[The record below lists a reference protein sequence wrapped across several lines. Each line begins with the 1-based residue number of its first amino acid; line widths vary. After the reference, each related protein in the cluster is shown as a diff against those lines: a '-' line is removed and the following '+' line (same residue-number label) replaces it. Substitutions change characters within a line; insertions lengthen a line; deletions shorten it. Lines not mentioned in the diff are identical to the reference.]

1 MGRLLSMDM
10 ENREGDGMNPL
21 GRARYFQGFVVLF
34 LAILWAFPAGAA
46 EDKAPKFPG
55 EITIGQTRCVLNGFG
70 LRKKLIVDVYYGAL
84 YVTEKSSDAKAVIE
98 ADKAKGIVMHFV
110 YKEVEAS
117 KLVETWKEGFE
128 KTAPSPTPALKD
140 RINTFMGYFTESVKA
155 GEEIRLLY
163 EPGVGTRVVVKGQE
177 KGIVPGSDFMKA
189 LWGIFLG
196 EKPASEGLKKGMLGQ
211 S

>member
-1 MGRLLSMDM
+1 MGRLLMRDIKD
-10 ENREGDGMNPL
+10 REGDWMNPL
-21 GRARYFQGFVVLF
+21 RRALYFQGFIGLF
-34 LAILWAFPAGAA
+34 LAVLWALPAGAA
-46 EDKAPKFPG
+46 EDKTPKFPG

-84 YVTEKSSDAKAVIE
+84 YVAEKSSDAKTLIE
-98 ADKAKGIVMHFV
+98 TDKAKGIVMHFV
-110 YKEVEAS
+110 YKEVEAP

-128 KTAPSPTPALKD
+128 KTAPNPAPALKD
-140 RINTFMGYFTESVKA
+140 RINAFVGYFTESLKA

-163 EPGVGTRVVVKGQE
+163 EPGVGTHVVVKGKE
-177 KGIVPGSDFMKA
+177 KGVVPGSDFMKA

>member
-1 MGRLLSMDM
+1 MGQVR
-10 ENREGDGMNPL
+10 RGGGGVGIVGFL
-21 GRARYFQGFVVLF
+21 GVM
-34 LAILWAFPAGAA
+34 LWGALVHAA
-46 EDKAPKFPG
+46 EVPNFPG
-55 EITIGQTRCVLNGFG
+55 EISIGQMRCVLNGFG
-70 LRKKLIVDVYYGAL
+70 LRKKFVVDVYYGAL
-84 YVTEKSSDAKAVIE
+84 YVAEKSSDAPTIIQ

-128 KTAPSPTPALKD
+128 KTAPNPSAALKS
-140 RINTFMGYFTESVKA
+140 RLETFMGYFTEPVKK

-163 EPGVGTRVVVKGQE
+163 EPGVGTHVMIKGHE
-177 KGIVPGSDFMKA
+177 KGVVPGADFMQA

-196 EKPASEGLKKGMLGQ
+196 DKPASEALKKGMLGQ

>member
-1 MGRLLSMDM
+1 M
-10 ENREGDGMNPL
+10 MNIAH
-21 GRARYFQGFVVLF
+21 RARSFQSIMVFF
-34 LAILWAFPAGAA
+34 LAFLWVFPAGAA
-46 EDKAPKFPG
+46 EDKTPKFPG

-110 YKEVEAS
+110 YKEVDAP

-128 KTAPSPTPALKD
+128 KTAPSPTPSLKD
-140 RINTFMGYFTESVKA
+140 RINAFMGYFTESVKA

-163 EPGVGTRVVVKGQE
+163 EPGAGTHVVVKGQE

-196 EKPASEGLKKGMLGQ
+196 EKPASEALKKGMLGQ

>member
-1 MGRLLSMDM
+1 MNQTWRGQALLC
-10 ENREGDGMNPL
+10 G
-21 GRARYFQGFVVLF
+21 AVL
-34 LAILWAFPAGAA
+34 LALMFGVSTVSAA
-46 EDKAPKFPG
+46 DVPSFPG

-70 LRKKLIVDVYYGAL
+70 LRKKLVVDVYYGAL
-84 YVTEKSSDAKAVIE
+84 YVTEKSSDPKTIID

-110 YKEVEAS
+110 YKQVDAD

-128 KTAPSPTPALKD
+128 KTAPGAPPALKARLD
-140 RINTFMGYFTESVKA
+140 AFMGYFTEPVMK

-163 EPGVGTRVVVKGQE
+163 EPGVGTHVVIRGQE
-177 KGIVPGSDFMKA
+177 KGVVPGADFMKA

-196 EKPASEGLKKGMLGQ
+196 DKPASDALKKGMLGQ

>member
-1 MGRLLSMDM
+1 MGQV
-10 ENREGDGMNPL
+10 
-21 GRARYFQGFVVLF
+21 GRGGCAVGIVAFVGFM
-34 LAILWAFPAGAA
+34 LWAAVVKAA
-46 EDKAPKFPG
+46 EVPSFPG
-55 EITIGQTRCVLNGFG
+55 ELSIGQSRCVLNGFG
-70 LRKKLIVDVYYGAL
+70 LRKKLVVDVYYGAL
-84 YVTEKSSDAKAVIE
+84 YLTEKSSNAQTIIQ

-128 KTAPSPTPALKD
+128 KTAPSPSADLKSRLD
-140 RINTFMGYFTESVKA
+140 KFMGYFTEPVKK

-163 EPGVGTRVVVKGQE
+163 EPGVGTHVVIKGQE
-177 KGIVPGSDFMKA
+177 KGVVPGADFMQA

-196 EKPASEGLKKGMLGQ
+196 DKPASESLKKGMLGQ